1 VATAFAGPLSAWYA
15 RGGGDAARLREGV
28 EVWRRDLCAG
38 LAPKVSE
45 QLVWDEGSDTT
56 LTTDLGD
63 AGWMALRLFAFYA
76 EKPEFE
82 MPDAVPGLLELDR
95 EWRAAADAKFAT
107 SRYGHLLA
115 CTMWLPGDFP
125 VTFKAP
131 LPDGDSA
138 EIGSVAVLQDQLRWL
153 NERTFQASAHEI
165 ASWRELTAPPG
176 GDLLDAARRGYSAL
190 AAVVGEAARERLAV
204 VVAEV

>member
-1 VATAFAGPLSAWYA
+1 
-15 RGGGDAARLREGV
+15 
-28 EVWRRDLCAG
+28 
-38 LAPKVSE
+38 
-45 QLVWDEGSDTT
+45 
-56 LTTDLGD
+56 
-63 AGWMALRLFAFYA
+63 
-76 EKPEFE
+76 
-82 MPDAVPGLLELDR
+82 
-95 EWRAAADAKFAT
+95 
-107 SRYGHLLA
+107 
-115 CTMWLPGDFP
+115 MWLPGDFP